1 MLDQFQAI
9 HNHLDVMIIE
19 ILVGQ
24 AMIGDPCI
32 INIIQILHTHYIFQ
46 GNKEF
51 S

>member
-1 MLDQFQAI
+1 MLDQFQAV

-24 AMIGDPCI
+24 VMLGDPCI
-32 INIIQILHTHYIFQ
+32 INIIQILYDIFK